1 MTHQFDVSV
10 CVRDCE
16 RETRPRRAGGR
27 AGPGVGRDDGEMRAR
42 AGAGCP
48 RTSLQPRAQHA
59 PARRDT
65 VLERPRHYTNDWGW
79 GVTLIQDREH
89 GRTCTSDRQRQ
100 TTARR
105 GGRIRPC
112 VLSWK
117 YTRLRP
123 RADRLSGVA
132 TRHSGRTRRS
142 ASRAVCVHACW
153 VCQCVVTPL
162 LPRMKASPYL
172 ALSWPF
178 TYSSVCSIAMFMKPS
193 RHAST
198 PVPQL
203 ASSAY
208 A

>member
-1 MTHQFDVSV
+1 MRASARWQI
-10 CVRDCE
+10 RD
-16 RETRPRRAGGR
+16 A
-27 AGPGVGRDDGEMRAR
+27 RAR
-42 AGAGCP
+42 AARGQRCP

-79 GVTLIQDREH
+79 GRNADTRQGTWTYLYIGPPARAHSKRERVGASGLAFCRGNIQDCGHARIDCQAWRLGTA
-89 GRTCTSDRQRQ
+89 GRPG
-100 TTARR
+100 A
-105 GGRIRPC
+105 
-112 VLSWK
+112 
-117 YTRLRP
+117 
-123 RADRLSGVA
+123 A
-132 TRHSGRTRRS
+132 TS

>member
-1 MTHQFDVSV
+1 MP
-10 CVRDCE
+10 VRDQ
-16 RETRPRRAGGR
+16 TDRPVTAPP
-27 AGPGVGRDDGEMRAR
+27 GPPARVRSEMRAR
-42 AGAGCP
+42 CP

-79 GVTLIQDREH
+79 GVTLIHETGNMDVLVDR
-89 GRTCTSDRQRQ
+89 TASASPQQ
-100 TTARR
+100 ARR

>member
-1 MTHQFDVSV
+1 
-10 CVRDCE
+10 
-16 RETRPRRAGGR
+16 
-27 AGPGVGRDDGEMRAR
+27 MRAR
-42 AGAGCP
+42 AEGCP

-123 RADRLSGVA
+123 RADRLSGTAWRPGTAGRPGAA
-132 TRHSGRTRRS
+132 TI
-142 ASRAVCVHACW
+142 ASRAACVHACW

>member
-1 MTHQFDVSV
+1 MDVLVHRTASA
-10 CVRDCE
+10 RPQPASE
-16 RETRPRRAGGR
+16 LRLRLETVQDATSARKPFYLF
-27 AGPGVGRDDGEMRAR
+27 RAR
-42 AGAGCP
+42 ALARGRAHASGEP
-48 RTSLQPRAQHA
+48 TQPVERSV
-59 PARRDT
+59 ARD
-65 VLERPRHYTNDWGW
+65 
-79 GVTLIQDREH
+79 
-89 GRTCTSDRQRQ
+89 
-100 TTARR
+100 
-105 GGRIRPC
+105 GRIRPC

-123 RADRLSGVA
+123 RADRLSGTAWRPGTAGRPGAA
-132 TRHSGRTRRS
+132 TS

>member
-1 MTHQFDVSV
+1 
-10 CVRDCE
+10 
-16 RETRPRRAGGR
+16 
-27 AGPGVGRDDGEMRAR
+27 MRASARWQIRDARGVRGPASNHVHNTLQR
-42 AGAGCP
+42 AEIRYWKGLDITRMTEDGA
-48 RTSLQPRAQHA
+48 
-59 PARRDT
+59 
-65 VLERPRHYTNDWGW
+65 
-79 GVTLIQDREH
+79 VTLIQDRVREH
-89 GRTCTSDRQRQ
+89 GRTCTHRTASASPQQ
-100 TTARR
+100 ARR

-123 RADRLSGVA
+123 RADRLSGTAWRPGTAGRPGAA
-132 TRHSGRTRRS
+132 TS